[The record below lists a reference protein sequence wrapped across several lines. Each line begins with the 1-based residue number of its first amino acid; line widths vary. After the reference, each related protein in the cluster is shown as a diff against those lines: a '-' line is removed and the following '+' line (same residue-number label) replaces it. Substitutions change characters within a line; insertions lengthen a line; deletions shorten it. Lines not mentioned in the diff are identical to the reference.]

1 AIERPLTDSDLERTL
16 AEVTTAFLDMKR
28 RRLAREV
35 ADHDGETPFVR
46 PRRVDPH
53 PRERGA
59 VPVGREA
66 RCEPQI
72 LERAVATIAEEE
84 VRHGIVRDEDVGKPI
99 AVDILDDDTERLA
112 AKPGDAGELGD
123 VLESPVA
130 LASKQKRRLR
140 RKHGDGAILL
150 RPRSEGAVDAFF
162 VSRRPLDV
170 ATKKKIQVTVEVVI
184 EEGRG
189 PHPAASPVE
198 AGIRRSIAEA
208 TILVLEKAHAVKA
221 IEEKVRITVLVQIGG
236 RESHPIEG

>member
-1 AIERPLTDSDLERTL
+1 DLLERPTRAASKELRGLAIGDPRDRLDLEDVAVHLREVDDAVEVEVLEERSERDAIERPLTDSDLERTL
-16 AEVTTAFLDMKR
+16 VEVTTAFLDMKR

-150 RPRSEGAVDAFF
+150 RP
-162 VSRRPLDV
+162 
-170 ATKKKIQVTVEVVI
+170 
-184 EEGRG
+184 
-189 PHPAASPVE
+189 
-198 AGIRRSIAEA
+198 
-208 TILVLEKAHAVKA
+208 
-221 IEEKVRITVLVQIGG
+221 
-236 RESHPIEG
+236 